1 MNALD
6 MTGQKNIFAILG
18 TARTGTSVI
27 ARALKA
33 LGVDLGTRL
42 TPANGWNPKGFW
54 EDNDIVYQ
62 VNEKVLQHLGYA
74 WDSVRVVDKP
84 LQLSSS
90 LDEIKLFAVDLLK
103 KRFVDT
109 DYWGFKDPRT
119 AKILVFW
126 QAVFKEIAIHD
137 NYIIALRNPLSSAL
151 SYQRL
156 TGKDVEHGLLLW
168 LIHLLTAVEQ
178 TAGKNRM
185 IVSYDLL
192 MQNPRLQLERIQ
204 KKFSLSSRTDT
215 SELDKYINT
224 FLDKDLLHYE
234 HHAKDLCSHT
244 ASAVAPSCAKLYE
257 NLLRIAKD
265 EVSFDDP
272 DFLFAWQEIKNEFST
287 FAPLYAYADSLIQK
301 NSQLERTLKVL
312 HKSRLWKLIYPLRM
326 VDEALRQYRKQ
337 KKKC

>member
-1 MNALD
+1 MNVEH
-6 MTGQKNIFAILG
+6 TQKNIFAILG

-33 LGVDLGTRL
+33 LGVDLGSRL

-62 VNEKVLQHLGYA
+62 VNEKVLKNLGYA
-74 WDSVRVVDKP
+74 WDSVRVVDKN

-90 LDEIKLFAVDLLK
+90 LDDIKVFAIELLR

-119 AKILVFW
+119 AKILIFW
-126 QAVFKEIAIHD
+126 QSVFEAVQINEH
-137 NYIIALRNPLSSAL
+137 YIIALRNPLSSAL

-168 LIHLLTAVEQ
+168 LIHLITAVEQ
-178 TAGKNRM
+178 TAGKRRI

-192 MQNPRLQLERIQ
+192 MQNPRIQLERIQ
-204 KKFSLSSRTDT
+204 QQFALSNRADNE
-215 SELDKYINT
+215 ELDKYINT

-234 HHAKDLCSHT
+234 HQAKDLNSHS
-244 ASAVAPSCAKLYE
+244 ASAVAPSCRLLYD
-257 NLLRIAKD
+257 NLLRVAKD
-265 EVSFDDP
+265 EVSFEDSH
-272 DFLFAWQEIKNEFST
+272 FLSTWQEIKHEFNN
-287 FAPLYAYADSLIQK
+287 FLPLYAYADRLIQR
-301 NSQLERTLKVL
+301 NDQLERTLKIL
-312 HKSRLWKLIYPLRM
+312 HKSRLWKLITPLR
-326 VDEALRQYRKQ
+326 VIDEALRQYRK